1 MAKRRLGDH
10 EKKTLTVM
18 DSSEHS
24 DDFKR
29 LDVHVKHN
37 TVDPSLIHTLLI
49 YTFANPNT
57 HNDIL
62 CIK

>member
-1 MAKRRLGDH
+1 MILNVW
-10 EKKTLTVM
+10 TSM
-18 DSSEHS
+18 
-24 DDFKR
+24 
-29 LDVHVKHN
+29 DVHVKHN